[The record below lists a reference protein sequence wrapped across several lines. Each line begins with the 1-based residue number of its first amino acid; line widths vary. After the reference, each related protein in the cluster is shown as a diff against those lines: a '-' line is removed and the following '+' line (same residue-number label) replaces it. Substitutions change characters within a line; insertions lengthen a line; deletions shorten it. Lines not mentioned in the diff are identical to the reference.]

1 MVHMTG
7 IIVNIM
13 VCINVNWQLAL
24 TFHTKHINR
33 LTISIYIYIYI
44 YFVSLFVYKYTSL
57 FSLTLNTFTG

>member
-13 VCINVNWQLAL
+13 VCIKVNWQLAL

-44 YFVSLFVYKYTSL
+44 YFVSLYQ
-57 FSLTLNTFTG
+57 